1 MIFWNGWQGCE
12 PRHNYQKYTDTIF
25 YNLAFLRIFCQILV
39 PFCEKQEIVS
49 HNIKMKLYKFTNST
63 TSEIID
69 RTTEF
74 SSKWI
79 ITTGMMWENINA
91 NYAEEYDSLLKV
103 KNQVTVLVSFYKNYQ
118 ILPSRRGKGVGFDG
132 TYHPLHTLLRICIAE
147 IQQMEFL
154 SIESLST

>member
-1 MIFWNGWQGCE
+1 M
-12 PRHNYQKYTDTIF
+12 
-25 YNLAFLRIFCQILV
+25 V

-49 HNIKMKLYKFTNST
+49 HNIKMKLYKFANST

-79 ITTGMMWENINA
+79 ITTGIMWENINA

-103 KNQVTVLVSFYKNYQ
+103 KNQVTIYEPLLLIFTGIWKIFPEVFRLSYQ
-118 ILPSRRGKGVGFDG
+118 
-132 TYHPLHTLLRICIAE
+132 
-147 IQQMEFL
+147 L
-154 SIESLST
+154 S

>member
-1 MIFWNGWQGCE
+1 
-12 PRHNYQKYTDTIF
+12 
-25 YNLAFLRIFCQILV
+25 
-39 PFCEKQEIVS
+39 
-49 HNIKMKLYKFTNST
+49 MKLYKFTNST

-103 KNQVTVLVSFYKNYQ
+103 KNQVIILCHNLKFWLEKSGKPTYSDYLIIDLTSSVNY
-118 ILPSRRGKGVGFDG
+118 PFRG
-132 TYHPLHTLLRICIAE
+132 
-147 IQQMEFL
+147 
-154 SIESLST
+154 

>member
-1 MIFWNGWQGCE
+1 M
-12 PRHNYQKYTDTIF
+12 
-25 YNLAFLRIFCQILV
+25 V

-79 ITTGMMWENINA
+79 ITTGIMWENINA

-103 KNQVTVLVSFYKNYQ
+103 KNQVSIYSTYY
-118 ILPSRRGKGVGFDG
+118 ILYRGSSR
-132 TYHPLHTLLRICIAE
+132 LHKYIYIP
-147 IQQMEFL
+147 
-154 SIESLST
+154 

>member
-1 MIFWNGWQGCE
+1 M
-12 PRHNYQKYTDTIF
+12 
-25 YNLAFLRIFCQILV
+25 V

-49 HNIKMKLYKFTNST
+49 HNIKMKLYKFANST

-79 ITTGMMWENINA
+79 VTTGMMWENINA

-103 KNQVTVLVSFYKNYQ
+103 KNQVKVH
-118 ILPSRRGKGVGFDG
+118 R
-132 TYHPLHTLLRICIAE
+132 HTC
-147 IQQMEFL
+147 
-154 SIESLST
+154 